1 MKTRFLDG
9 FLDDLEAVRD
19 KEIRKRIAAV
29 IQNARTAE
37 SLSQIYNL
45 KKLKGAPSYF
55 RIRTGDFRI
64 GFRLEAGT
72 IVFMRCLPRKDIY
85 RSFP

>member
-1 MKTRFLDG
+1 MKTKFLDG
-9 FLDDLEAVRD
+9 FLDVLGAIRD
-19 KEIRKRIAAV
+19 AEIRKRIAAV
-29 IQNARTAE
+29 IENVRSAE

-45 KKLKGAPSYF
+45 KKLKGASSYF

-64 GFRLEAGT
+64 GFRLEAGR